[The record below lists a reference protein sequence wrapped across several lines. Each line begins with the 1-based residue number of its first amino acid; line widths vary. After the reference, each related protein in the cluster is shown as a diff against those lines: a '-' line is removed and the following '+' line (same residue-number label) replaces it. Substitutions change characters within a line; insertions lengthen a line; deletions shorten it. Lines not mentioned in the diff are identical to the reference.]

1 MNKVKNTK
9 EEKLMMFDLFDFIGM
24 STWEKDWLKTA
35 QAKFYDPY
43 PTVNMRF
50 TFSTDTIIITRLY
63 CLWKSCSWTVATVAC
78 CGKNW
83 R

>member
-9 EEKLMMFDLFDFIGM
+9 EEKLTMFDFIGM

-43 PTVNMRF
+43 PTVNMSFCYIYVFNRH
-50 TFSTDTIIITRLY
+50 Y
-63 CLWKSCSWTVATVAC
+63 
-78 CGKNW
+78 NNN
-83 R
+83 

>member
-9 EEKLMMFDLFDFIGM
+9 EEKLTMFDFIGM

-43 PTVNMRF
+43 PTVNEVYV
-50 TFSTDTIIITRLY
+50 FSRHYNNNYTVYGKVAVGCLLKIWRESIILV
-63 CLWKSCSWTVATVAC
+63 S
-78 CGKNW
+78 
-83 R
+83 